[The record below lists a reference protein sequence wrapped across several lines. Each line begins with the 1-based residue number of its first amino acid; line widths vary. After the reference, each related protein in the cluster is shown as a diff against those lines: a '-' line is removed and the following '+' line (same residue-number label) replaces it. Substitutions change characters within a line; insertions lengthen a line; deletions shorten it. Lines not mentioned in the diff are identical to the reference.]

1 MPVKKKC
8 ARPRPSEAQP
18 GQPVSLWF
26 HAHSAPTPATA
37 WSTTLACMFAG
48 GGRIGSGAGLM
59 VGRREPPLPRPCVP
73 KETERMRRGVCRVPL
88 NAQHQG
94 PPALL
99 HTPNVFCRVSIMLY
113 AVGKWYSCLSFV
125 RGKAQ
130 PFFLLVRAQPLAT
143 HAPTPLTDLSLRP
156 AHRPPSP
163 ATHRPTKRHGAPPDP
178 RDGCGH
184 PSPASC
190 RVWLSPD
197 HLGREG

>member
-48 GGRIGSGAGLM
+48 GGQIGSGAGLM

-113 AVGKWYSCLSFV
+113 AVGKWYSYPLFCARESTALFSPRACTTASHPRTNPSHRPVSPSRTQASFS
-125 RGKAQ
+125 R
-130 PFFLLVRAQPLAT
+130 
-143 HAPTPLTDLSLRP
+143 HTPPHRTPWRP
-156 AHRPPSP
+156 A
-163 ATHRPTKRHGAPPDP
+163 
-178 RDGCGH
+178 
-184 PSPASC
+184 
-190 RVWLSPD
+190 
-197 HLGREG
+197 